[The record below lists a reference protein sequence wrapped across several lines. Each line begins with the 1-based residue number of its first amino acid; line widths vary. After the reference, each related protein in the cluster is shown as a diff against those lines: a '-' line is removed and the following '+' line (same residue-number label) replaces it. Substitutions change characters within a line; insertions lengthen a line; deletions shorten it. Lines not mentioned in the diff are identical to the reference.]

1 MMTDP
6 GGTDVAALWLSSL
19 EWTLSGWRPFA
30 WKLGKTAPEPN
41 PLCPDIL
48 PVPVRFP
55 MSVQQAL
62 LEAGVIPD
70 WNKGMNSLLCEW
82 VEHRHWEYSSRL
94 RLSPSEYGDKVFLDV
109 PGLDYSGWIL
119 IDGEEV
125 VRFSSTTSAHRIDLG
140 SALLDG
146 TEHELSIIFE
156 EPPREQGQMGYTSR
170 SRFFKSR
177 YNYGWD
183 WCPRI
188 VPIGP
193 WLDACIPDRLES
205 RKPDFYV
212 SARLEEDFRHGT
224 VEVRLML
231 PDAAEERSFR
241 LSLSDGTALL
251 GEKSF
256 CLKRGGAQKI
266 QLTRLPV
273 EAWWPNGF
281 SGQKRYTLTIE
292 EIDGSG
298 TVLWAGHRRAGFKH
312 IDWLPCEGAP
322 DGADPWLCCV
332 NGAPIFLQG
341 ANWVPPRAVYHDA
354 QREHYAT
361 LIRLYKD
368 MGVNLLRVWGG
379 GILEKEVFYDLCD
392 EAGILVW
399 QEMPLSSSGIENCP
413 PEDSEAIQTLQKIAS
428 NYVRLRGHHVS
439 LLLWSGGNELT
450 WGSPDNP
457 FGERPVD
464 MRHPAIHA
472 LKVHLEQLDPGRRF
486 VATSPTGPQFY
497 AHPENYGKGLHHDI
511 HGPWGLSRFERAD
524 FGDSLDVWKQYWA
537 EDDSLFRSEAG
548 MPGAASLE
556 CLEQFAPLGESWPF
570 SEGYWRHTAS
580 WWTQERLYRAVVQDG
595 IDTAARYVAVTQD
608 AQAQAYAIAA
618 KACKSRFPQ
627 CGGFVVWMGHDCFP
641 CPANNSLIDY
651 LCTPKAA
658 YKSLQAIFLAPPGA

>member
-241 LSLSDGTALL
+241 LSLSDA
-251 GEKSF
+251 
-256 CLKRGGAQKI
+256 
-266 QLTRLPV
+266 
-273 EAWWPNGF
+273 
-281 SGQKRYTLTIE
+281 
-292 EIDGSG
+292 
-298 TVLWAGHRRAGFKH
+298 
-312 IDWLPCEGAP
+312 LPC
-322 DGADPWLCCV
+322 
-332 NGAPIFLQG
+332 
-341 ANWVPPRAVYHDA
+341 
-354 QREHYAT
+354 
-361 LIRLYKD
+361 
-368 MGVNLLRVWGG
+368 
-379 GILEKEVFYDLCD
+379 LE
-392 EAGILVW
+392 
-399 QEMPLSSSGIENCP
+399 
-413 PEDSEAIQTLQKIAS
+413 
-428 NYVRLRGHHVS
+428 
-439 LLLWSGGNELT
+439 
-450 WGSPDNP
+450 
-457 FGERPVD
+457 
-464 MRHPAIHA
+464 
-472 LKVHLEQLDPGRRF
+472 
-486 VATSPTGPQFY
+486 
-497 AHPENYGKGLHHDI
+497 
-511 HGPWGLSRFERAD
+511 
-524 FGDSLDVWKQYWA
+524 
-537 EDDSLFRSEAG
+537 
-548 MPGAASLE
+548 
-556 CLEQFAPLGESWPF
+556 
-570 SEGYWRHTAS
+570 
-580 WWTQERLYRAVVQDG
+580 
-595 IDTAARYVAVTQD
+595 
-608 AQAQAYAIAA
+608 
-618 KACKSRFPQ
+618 KSRFVSK
-627 CGGFVVWMGHDCFP
+627 GEAHKRY
-641 CPANNSLIDY
+641 S
-651 LCTPKAA
+651 
-658 YKSLQAIFLAPPGA
+658 